1 MLWVCKFVKKELVLD
16 FYPFKQSFAFGGEM
30 VEIALNTLLKT

>member
-16 FYPFKQSFAFGGEM
+16 FYPFKQSFAFGGE
-30 VEIALNTLLKT
+30 IALDFRYTHKT